1 MKNFLWTFVV
11 VGLACSSVALEINY
25 GIYQDLRISV
35 SDNVPRQKCQR
46 ALDNLEVRPIF
57 YSLLVKSVSKL
68 SSSGSDLSK
77 QTFGQLSTGPGF
89 DSRSRQH

>member
-11 VGLACSSVALEINY
+11 CFGLSCSSVALEINY

-57 YSLLVKSVSKL
+57 YSENAIY
-68 SSSGSDLSK
+68 
-77 QTFGQLSTGPGF
+77 
-89 DSRSRQH
+89 R

>member
-1 MKNFLWTFVV
+1 MKNFLWTTFVV
-11 VGLACSSVALEINY
+11 CFGLFCSSVALEINY

-68 SSSGSDLSK
+68 YLQVDLMGASLNAYK
-77 QTFGQLSTGPGF
+77 GVRIVHT
-89 DSRSRQH
+89 

>member
-46 ALDNLEVRPIF
+46 ALDNLEVRLIF
-57 YSLLVKSVSKL
+57 YFTNAIYRQFRHENLNPTFAAKS
-68 SSSGSDLSK
+68 
-77 QTFGQLSTGPGF
+77 
-89 DSRSRQH
+89 

>member
-46 ALDNLEVRPIF
+46 ALDNLEVRLIF
-57 YSLLVKSVSKL
+57 YFINAIYRKFKL
-68 SSSGSDLSK
+68 N
-77 QTFGQLSTGPGF
+77 F
-89 DSRSRQH
+89 